1 MRALEKNVLQSAHP
15 LKKELLLCIL
25 ELSESVCDR
34 EGPLYLFVYNSYSV
48 VGEHIIMII
57 HSQ

>member
-1 MRALEKNVLQSAHP
+1 MRVLEKNVLQSAHP

-34 EGPLYLFVYNSYSV
+34 EGPFIIIICLFVYNYY
-48 VGEHIIMII
+48 
-57 HSQ
+57 